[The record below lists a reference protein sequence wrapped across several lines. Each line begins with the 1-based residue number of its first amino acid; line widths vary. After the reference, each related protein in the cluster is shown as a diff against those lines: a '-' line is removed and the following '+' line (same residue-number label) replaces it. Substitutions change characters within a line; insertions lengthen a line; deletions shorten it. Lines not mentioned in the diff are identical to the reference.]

1 MVRVQG
7 ALNNL
12 NHLGVIEEIT
22 KKMKKNLTDNENMT
36 YENT

>member
-12 NHLGVIEEIT
+12 NHLWVIEEIT
-22 KKMKKNLTDNENMT
+22 KKMKKILTDNENMT